1 MFTIGSVTASIA
13 ISAANWQMS
22 EIVSQ
27 RITSTVTM
35 EETSA
40 QIVGKT
46 ITQSLTTIGK
56 KTLIEDDAAV

>member
-40 QIVGKT
+40 QFVGKT